1 MRNVDLSIMS
11 MNSDSYYR
19 HTAKKFI
26 FDGIEYDSTLEARWA
41 CAFAEAC
48 IEYEYNSR
56 IVDLGR
62 VFQDGRNTKKP
73 DFYLPQVN
81 MWAEVK
87 PEPFADML
95 TSQMFCMEVS
105 KMSLMAHITNRPVL
119 LLMGWP
125 GPCSYQS
132 IEPDGSHSDYVL
144 FDDSQ
149 YHLTENRFYQNCG
162 FEAIFPYP
170 IPLPDGFVEENCRS
184 IEEAR
189 GLTKRLPN
197 PQGS

>member
-1 MRNVDLSIMS
+1 MRGVDLSIMS
-11 MNSDSYYR
+11 MKSDSYYR

-41 CAFAEAC
+41 CAFVEEC

-62 VFQDGRNTKKP
+62 VFQDGKNSKKP

-144 FDDSQ
+144 FDDSR
-149 YHLTENRFYQNCG
+149 YHLTEHRFYQDCG

-170 IPLPDGFVEENCRS
+170 IPLPDGFVEENCGS

-189 GLTKRLPN
+189 GLTRRFSDP
-197 PQGS
+197 